1 MDIQVQQKEQVTI
14 ITLIGNLLGEDNSE
28 AILKIVTDTIENKNP
43 NFIFE
48 VKEMKYINSTGLS
61 ILINTL
67 TKARKAGG
75 EMCLVNTTT
84 QLQSLLKITKLDTI
98 LLTCGSIEE
107 AITKLN
113 S

>member
-14 ITLIGNLLGEDNSE
+14 ITLNGNLLGENNSE
-28 AILKIVTDTIENKNP
+28 SILKIVTDAIENKNP